1 MPDANHLFAWQHI
14 VFCNAPSGARSRTKR
29 PPEIRDMAVYFGVN
43 MSVGMQPAAA
53 TAVNLP
59 DADLESD

>member
-1 MPDANHLFAWQHI
+1 MQTICLHGSILYFAMQHWGA
-14 VFCNAPSGARSRTKR
+14 APPGPNKKAA
-29 PPEIRDMAVYFGVN
+29 EIWDVAVYSSVN
-43 MSVGMQPAAA
+43 ISVGMQPAAA

>member
-1 MPDANHLFAWQHI
+1 MAAYCILQCSIGAQH
-14 VFCNAPSGARSRTKR
+14 R
-29 PPEIRDMAVYFGVN
+29 PAAEIWDVAVYSGVN
-43 MSVGMQPAAA
+43 ISVGMQPAAA